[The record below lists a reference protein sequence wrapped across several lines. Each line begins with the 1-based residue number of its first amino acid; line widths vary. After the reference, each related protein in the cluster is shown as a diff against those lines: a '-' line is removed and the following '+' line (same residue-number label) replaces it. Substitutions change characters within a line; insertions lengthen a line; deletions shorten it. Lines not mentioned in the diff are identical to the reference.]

1 MRVQHPSRTKP
12 IGHTFLKGMGAAI
25 LAGGLTFAGVAW
37 GIGPVP
43 AGAGIGFIMFL
54 IGYWLGYG
62 DGEQMGNMNDSR
74 GDSQS
79 E

>member
-12 IGHTFLKGMGAAI
+12 IGHTFLKGMGAA
-25 LAGGLTFAGVAW
+25 LLGGVLTVAMAVW
-37 GIGPVP
+37 GIGAVP
-43 AGAGIGFIMFL
+43 AGAGIGFTMFL